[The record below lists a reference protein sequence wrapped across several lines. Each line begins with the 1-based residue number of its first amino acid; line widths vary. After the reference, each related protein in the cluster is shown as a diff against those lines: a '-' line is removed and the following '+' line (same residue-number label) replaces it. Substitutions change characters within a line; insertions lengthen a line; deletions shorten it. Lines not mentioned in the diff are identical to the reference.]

1 MADTVEVYVADHKH
15 IDFAVPDYCRMI
27 QVNAELS
34 GQWEGY
40 LHDNDNKEDNIST
53 KNINYAELT
62 ALYSMWKNCTA
73 DIQGLFHYRRFIT
86 HKTGT
91 IPIIP
96 LNVRD
101 VDSFT
106 ITEQEIIRELE
117 DADIILTVPVGGNEA
132 YSINVVEA
140 FMTLVPREYMLELY
154 RFLEEVYPEY
164 APSLWHVLN
173 ADNFSCC
180 NMFIARREVVNDYC
194 TWLFGVLFELEERL
208 SRESGG
214 NPYRNSRIPGFM
226 GEFLLNVY
234 VHKHNLRCKFFQK
247 AVIGDVTAKN
257 KFNVFAKSM
266 IKHFPFLLRLLPFVY
281 AMNSS
286 ELIKVLNRM
295 KSCRTHESLQKR
307 MYSLGAERRGD
318 FVCLSARAWE
328 QSSMMMLLPV
338 NESADYLPALEG
350 LINASDRE
358 AALKGIMFA
367 YRLVVS
373 KKIPAPVKDR
383 LEYAGIRVAE
393 YC

>member
-86 HKTGT
+86 HRVSKTPT
-91 IPIIP
+91 ILI
-96 LNVRD
+96 NNED
-101 VDSFT
+101 VNYFA
-106 ITEQEIIRELE
+106 ITEQEIIKELE
-117 DADIILTVPVGGNEA
+117 DADIILTTPVTDGLGHHISVMELF
-132 YSINVVEA
+132 I
-140 FMTLVPREYMLELY
+140 LLCPRRDMSELF
-154 RFLEEVYPEY
+154 RVIEEVYPDY
-164 APSLWHVLN
+164 APSLWHVLTS
-173 ADNFSCC
+173 DTFSQC
-180 NMFIARREVVNDYC
+180 NMFIARRKFVNDYC
-194 TWLFGVLFELEERL
+194 TWLFGILFELEERL
-208 SRESGG
+208 SRESSG
-214 NPYRNSRIPGFM
+214 NPYGDIRVPGFM
-226 GEFLLNVY
+226 AEFLLNVY
-234 VHKHNLRCKFFQK
+234 VHRHNLRCKFFQK
-247 AVIGDVTAKN
+247 THSGIYAPKT
-257 KFNVFAKSM
+257 KFKIFAKSM
-266 IKHFPFLLRLLPFVY
+266 IKRFPFLMKLLEIKG
-281 AMNSS
+281 AMSPS
-286 ELIKVLNRM
+286 DLAKAVKRM
-295 KSCRTHESLQKR
+295 NGCRTHESLQKC

-318 FVCLSARAWE
+318 FVCLSANAWG
-328 QSSMMMLLPV
+328 QSFMMILLPV
-338 NESADYLPALEG
+338 DESADYIPELEG
-350 LINASDRE
+350 VITASDKE

-383 LEYAGIRVAE
+383 LEHAGIRVAE